1 MSSFA
6 TSIGPTR
13 SMSVQS
19 GTSSRNAKM
28 SYIAKSLGTSFDV
41 AGYLAGV
48 GGSGVGLSGQEK
60 VTMQNLNDRLAAYL
74 EKVRSLESANA
85 KLELQI
91 REWYQNQTPIVRDY
105 SKYDPIIAE
114 LRRNVS
120 CAVLHTQ
127 KQENVLFCLSK
138 QC

>member
-1 MSSFA
+1 
-6 TSIGPTR
+6 
-13 SMSVQS
+13 
-19 GTSSRNAKM
+19 M
-28 SYIAKSLGTSFDV
+28 SYIANSLGTSFDV
-41 AGYLAGV
+41 AGYLSGV

-85 KLELQI
+85 QLELQI
-91 REWYQNQTPIVRDY
+91 REWYQKQTPVVRDY
-105 SKYDPIIAE
+105 SKYDPIITE

-127 KQENVLFCLSK
+127 KQENVLFCHSK
-138 QC
+138 QYWQF